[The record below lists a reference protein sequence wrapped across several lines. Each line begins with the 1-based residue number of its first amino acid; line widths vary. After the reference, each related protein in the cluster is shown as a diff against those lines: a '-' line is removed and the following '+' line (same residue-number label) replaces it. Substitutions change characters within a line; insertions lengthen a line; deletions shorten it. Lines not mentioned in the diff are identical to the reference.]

1 MALTSIG
8 PTTLNIVVPAL
19 PNLANRLA
27 SDVGTIQLIV
37 SIYLLAMAAGQLLMG
52 SLSDRFGRRPV
63 LIVALSVTAGA
74 SVSAVLISTVESL
87 IAARLPHRLAE
98 EDAARLVGTSRRTLV
113 RRLAEA
119 GYKTRPTTSQILTV
133 IDAQ

>member
-19 PNLANRLA
+19 PNLAHRLA
-27 SDVGTIQLIV
+27 SDVGTVQLIV

-63 LIVALSVTAGA
+63 LIVALLVTAAA
-74 SVSAVLISTVESL
+74 SVSAVLISTVGSL
-87 IAARLPHRLAE
+87 IVARVLQA
-98 EDAARLVGTSRRTLV
+98 VGAS
-113 RRLAEA
+113 A
-119 GYKTRPTTSQILTV
+119 
-133 IDAQ
+133 